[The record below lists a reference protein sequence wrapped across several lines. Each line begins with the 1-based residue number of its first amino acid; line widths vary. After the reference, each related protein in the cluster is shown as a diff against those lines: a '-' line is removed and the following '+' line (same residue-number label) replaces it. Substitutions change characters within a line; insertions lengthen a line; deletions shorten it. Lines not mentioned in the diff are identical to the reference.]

1 MERLETSKQLIKECI
16 KDLYLTPRSLLRK
29 WSRITNQTSQVRLA
43 YAGQHLASLITGIK
57 GRGTAARGDDLS
69 DGSEVKVCSRADQLS
84 ECRSCGANVLPWQK
98 TCSECGSKDI
108 DIKTDSH
115 WIFSIKSEEEL
126 EMLLK
131 RIPRIILI
139 LFDMEETRK
148 KIRVRAWTMDPKNKY
163 IIDFYENYYHE
174 NYLKKRQPAPCNL
187 HPLMYDFYLMYPG
200 LIFHAEID
208 LVTEEITIV
217 YWDFEKPLLEKM
229 PSHLLRKKQLVEM
242 FKSQRKGLAQMS
254 KDDIVTLFPF
264 VPENERSSLSM
275 REKILKEV
283 KEKYVRESLR

>member
-1 MERLETSKQLIKECI
+1 MEELKTSEELIKKCI

-57 GRGTAARGDDLS
+57 GGGTAARGDDLS

-84 ECRSCGANVLPWQK
+84 ECRSCKANVLPWQK
-98 TCSECGSKDI
+98 TCPGCGSKDI

-131 RIPRIILI
+131 KIPRIILI
-139 LFDMEETRK
+139 LFDMEETGK
-148 KIRVRAWTMDPKNKY
+148 KIRVRAWTIDPKNEY
-163 IIDFYENYYHE
+163 VIDFYNNYYHE
-174 NYLKKRQPAPCNL
+174 NYLKKASPAPCNL

-200 LIFHAEID
+200 LIFKAEID
-208 LVTEEITIV
+208 LDAEEITII
-217 YWDFEKPLLEKM
+217 YWDREKSLFEKM
-229 PSHLLRKKQLVEM
+229 PSHLLRKNQLIQI
-242 FKSQRKGLAQMS
+242 FKSKKKGLPQML
-254 KDDIVTLFPF
+254 KTDIVKLFPYI
-264 VPENERSSLSM
+264 PDDERNNLSM
-275 REKILKEV
+275 REKVTKKV
-283 KEKYVRESLR
+283 KKKYVRESLR